1 MSAIRHP
8 LSSAFLG
15 AFSRRK
21 AAKPLIAL
29 LLAIAFLTGGV
40 GQGGAQESVTP
51 MNAPLSSED
60 LADIARIEDYLNTIN
75 TMTARFIQMD
85 STGETSEG
93 DFMLWRPGRLRIA
106 YDPPSKVVITANGLF
121 LVFEDT
127 ELDQTTHIPLISTP
141 AGVLVDEEVRLND
154 EDLEVTGIRRGANT
168 LDVSIIQR
176 DDPYAGRI
184 TLVFTDRPL
193 HLQRWVVLDAQG
205 VTTNFALIGTQT
217 GMALDPELFKTKNKD
232 LRRQDR

>member
-1 MSAIRHP
+1 MSAMRQP
-8 LSSAFLG
+8 LF
-15 AFSRRK
+15 FSFIWLL
-21 AAKPLIAL
+21 AGL
-29 LLAIAFLTGGV
+29 LLVLPLPSAAV
-40 GQGGAQESVTP
+40 AAASP
-51 MNAPLSSED
+51 SLSSED
-60 LADIARIEDYLNTIN
+60 LSDIARIEDYLNATS
-75 TMTARFIQMD
+75 TMQARFIQMD

-106 YDPPSKVVITANGLF
+106 YDPPSPVVITANGLF

-127 ELDQTTHIPLISTP
+127 ELEQLTHIPLMSTP
-141 AGVLVDEEVRLND
+141 AGVLVEEEIRLNS

-193 HLQRWVVLDAQG
+193 QLQRWIVLDAQG
-205 VTTNFALIGTQT
+205 VTTNFALTGTQT
-217 GMALDPELFKTKNKD
+217 GMSFDPELFKTKKND
-232 LRRQDR
+232 LRRDR